1 MESKINKV
9 IFTGRV
15 INNVD
20 PMMLGRLRIVP
31 ESQAEQDMLRSVSE
45 KCAIFDSAQTP
56 IDIKEECKWTLSD
69 PFLFL
74 PLLPYHINT
83 IPEVNELVTI
93 IYPVVQDATKPYTQ
107 YTSNSQYY
115 IQGPYSSPMLTS
127 FEHYTSAKA
136 YTSQGDLVKKSLSIR
151 NQDGTY
157 KDKRSYGIFPEP
169 GDNSL
174 MGRGTSDIIV
184 KKNDVIIRAG
194 KTNTLRPDKFPLPA
208 DNRSFLQL
216 SKFEF
221 KRSVVNTGDILIK
234 FEKKT
239 KNVQKLV
246 EWHIEN
252 LENTQDSFTGY
263 INVYNVKPNGQ
274 KTNTDNFDVNTVV
287 DTSVRLPQSCDFAAK
302 SSEEVI
308 NIINSV
314 VKGVNSGLVLLPP
327 PAKISPPILDQFPFF
342 FRPSARTYAKI
353 KNYSENL
360 SPNRDIE
367 FQNATKIFNAI
378 KLKQSD
384 TQSGFG
390 LVSQKNSLGP
400 FLVPVIE
407 SLKENKIESSPVT
420 YGILGGQKLY
430 LLSQDSSIPS
440 KGAIDFSKTIYGFTQ
455 DDIISKNVEGKT
467 SSMVRGEELLEL
479 MTLII
484 KFMLGHVHPFPGM
497 PPVPVAQDGT
507 QSAEI
512 LQKMLDATNTI
523 LNTNIRLN

>member
-9 IFTGRV
+9 LFTGRV
-15 INNVD
+15 ISNLD

-31 ESQAEQDMLRSVSE
+31 ESQTEQDVLRSVSE
-45 KCAIFDSAQTP
+45 KCAVFDSTQTP
-56 IDIKEECKWTLSD
+56 IDIKQECKWTLSD

-74 PLLPYHINT
+74 PLLPYHTNT
-83 IPEVNELVTI
+83 IPEVNEFVTI
-93 IYPVVQDATKPYTQ
+93 IYSVVQDATKPYTQ
-107 YTSNSQYY
+107 YTSNAQYY
-115 IQGPYSSPMLTS
+115 IQGPYSSPMLTP

-157 KDKRSYGIFPEP
+157 KDRRSYGIFPEP

-221 KRSVVNTGDILIK
+221 KRSVVNTGEILVK

-239 KNVQKLV
+239 KSVQKLV

-252 LENTQDSFTGY
+252 LENTQNSFTGY
-263 INVYNVKPNGQ
+263 INVYNVKQDGE
-274 KTNTDNFDVNTVV
+274 KTNTDNFNVNTVV
-287 DTSVRLPQSCDFAAK
+287 TTSVKLPQSCDFTAK
-302 SSEEVI
+302 SFEEVI

-314 VKGVNSGLVLLPP
+314 VKGVNNGLVLLPP
-327 PAKISPPILDQFPFF
+327 PNKISPPIVNQFPFF

-367 FQNATKIFNAI
+367 FQNASKIFNAI

-400 FLVPVIE
+400 FLVPIIE

-479 MTLII
+479 MTLIV